1 MLTLWDTLLTDPTR
15 SNILVCSSQ
24 MLCTAS
30 HQCSEQVSVCTAM
43 LSLVRDSLLT
53 NDFASNMKMLQN
65 YPELDMRLILE
76 KARQLGSPS

>member
-1 MLTLWDTLLTDPTR
+1 
-15 SNILVCSSQ
+15 
-24 MLCTAS
+24 
-30 HQCSEQVSVCTAM
+30 M

-76 KARQLGSPS
+76 KARQLGSPAGHQRLYTRIIEIMEFLEADKRYSANINPMCNGTPI